1 MPRDLR
7 AYFWDV
13 QHAADEIFLFT
24 RNKTFADYEGDSLL
38 QAAVERKFEIIGE
51 ALTQAAQTF
60 PMDVVQISQYK
71 RFIGFRNILIHRYS
85 TIANE
90 IVWGTIEADLPVL
103 RMQVTSVLE
112 RLNAQTSDG
121 SNS

>member
-112 RLNAQTSDG
+112 GLNAQTSDG